1 MVFGICSAFYSLKA
15 GPKLPKVKNVIA
27 SAWKP
32 AKRHSW
38 ACICHSKAFIE
49 SMRTW
54 RGTRSAETSEHPRE
68 IAERYYAQKQHCN
81 HDNQGQIICYGM
93 LLVERRTLHRNKAAK
108 SWREVDGARWR
119 RLHAGNP
126 AQRFIKSMAW
136 YIDIGG
142 FCNMNGAQYFASRPL
157 NLQYLGTVPQIPQD
171 TEGTRC
177 VSMLSVS

>member
-1 MVFGICSAFYSLKA
+1 MVFGICSTFYSLKA
-15 GPKLPKVKNVIA
+15 CPKLPKVKNVIA

-54 RGTRSAETSEHPRE
+54 RGTRSGETSEHPRE

-108 SWREVDGARWR
+108 SWRERLMVLAGA
-119 RLHAGNP
+119 
-126 AQRFIKSMAW
+126 
-136 YIDIGG
+136 G
-142 FCNMNGAQYFASRPL
+142 FMQATPRSASSSQWPGTLTSEDFA
-157 NLQYLGTVPQIPQD
+157 I
-171 TEGTRC
+171 
-177 VSMLSVS
+177 